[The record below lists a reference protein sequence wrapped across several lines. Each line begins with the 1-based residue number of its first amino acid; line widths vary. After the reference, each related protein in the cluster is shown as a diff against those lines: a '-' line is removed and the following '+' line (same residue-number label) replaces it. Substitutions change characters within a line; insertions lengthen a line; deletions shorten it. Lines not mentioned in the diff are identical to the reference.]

1 MTRVALLWHMHQP
14 FYQDLATGEHILPW
28 VRLHALKDY
37 WGMAALTREFPSLKL
52 TFNLVPS
59 LLVQL
64 EAFAS
69 GQARDRHLD
78 IGLAPAEQLSESDRQ
93 FCAEHFFHAHR
104 ARMIDPFPRYAELL
118 ATREAGR
125 RRGQAAAGFTT
136 DDLRDLQVWHKL
148 AWIDPFYADRDPR
161 VRELFAKGRD
171 FSEADKQTLRAV
183 ELEILGRVIGEYR
196 AAAERGQVEISTSPF
211 YHPILPLL
219 CDASV
224 FVKTHPSWPLP
235 EQPFVYPQDA
245 SEQLRRAAAMHQRL
259 FGRAPTGL
267 WPSEGSVSDA
277 MVPLVAEAGF
287 AWMATDEEILARS
300 LPRTFARDADLYR
313 AYRVGAGPATVAC
326 GFRDHQLSDL
336 VGFTYSSWDPQAAA
350 DDFVH
355 RIAATGER
363 YRAHRGGEEATVFIV
378 LDGEN
383 AWEHY
388 EGQGR
393 PFLRALYG
401 RLEAH
406 PSVRTVTM
414 AEACAG
420 ATETLPAIHPGSWIN
435 ADFYI
440 WIGHADDRRAWGQL
454 SRARRALE
462 HATGVASAEALAA
475 AREELLIAEGSDW
488 CWWYGDD
495 HHSDHDREFD
505 DLFRRHVRNIYRAL
519 GLPIPEDLFVTNIT
533 TMPAKVTS
541 VPPSGPTAPRIDGR
555 ESSYFEWLGA
565 GEVTPA
571 TTAGAMHQVAAAGQ
585 RIAGVRFG
593 FGDGALCLQVATAEP
608 LTNSLAQGGELT
620 VAFLEPPGTR
630 VAINGG
636 HRGGIVFRRSSDGT
650 WLEAAWR
657 DLEAAVESTAELRIP
672 FERLGLHEH
681 DELAFVVTLRRSS
694 RDVDESTLTVETTVP
709 GQGTSRQSW
718 RA

>member
-78 IGLAPAEQLSESDRQ
+78 VGLAPADHLSESDRQ
-93 FCAEHFFHAHR
+93 FCADHFFHAHR
-104 ARMIDPFPRYAELL
+104 ARMIDPFPRYADLL
-118 ATREAGR
+118 ATREAGQ
-125 RRGQAAAGFTT
+125 RRGNAAGGFTT

-148 AWIDPFYADRDPR
+148 VWIDPFYADRDPR

-183 ELEILGRVIGEYR
+183 ELEILGRVVGEYR

-224 FVKTHPSWPLP
+224 FLKTHPSWPPP

-245 SEQLRRAAAMHQRL
+245 SEQLRRAVALHQRL
-259 FGRAPTGL
+259 FGRTPTGL

-300 LPRTFARDADLYR
+300 LPRTFARDVDLYR
-313 AYRVGAGPATVAC
+313 AYRVGTGAATVAC
-326 GFRDHQLSDL
+326 GFRDHLLSDL
-336 VGFTYSSWDPQAAA
+336 VGFTYSSWDPLTAAA
-350 DDFVH
+350 DFVD
-355 RIAATGER
+355 RIASTGER
-363 YRAHRGGEEATVFIV
+363 YHAQRGGEEATVFVV

-393 PFLRALYG
+393 PFLRALYT
-401 RLEAH
+401 RLEQH
-406 PSVRTVTM
+406 PGITTVTM
-414 AEACAG
+414 SEACAN
-420 ATETLPAIHPGSWIN
+420 AVERLPTIHPGSWIN

-462 HATGVASAEALAA
+462 HASGVASPEALAT

-519 GLPIPEDLFVTNIT
+519 GLPIPEELFVTNIT
-533 TMPAKVTS
+533 TLAPRVTAM
-541 VPPSGPTAPRIDGR
+541 PPSGPLEPRIDGR

-565 GEVTPA
+565 GQVTPSV
-571 TTAGAMHQVAAAGQ
+571 TAGSMHQVANVGQ

-593 FGDGALCLQVATAEP
+593 FDTDVLCLQVSTTEP
-608 LTNSLAQGGELT
+608 LAGSLAQGG
-620 VAFLEPPGTR
+620 
-630 VAINGG
+630 
-636 HRGGIVFRRSSDGT
+636 
-650 WLEAAWR
+650 
-657 DLEAAVESTAELRIP
+657 
-672 FERLGLHEH
+672 
-681 DELAFVVTLRRSS
+681 
-694 RDVDESTLTVETTVP
+694 
-709 GQGTSRQSW
+709 
-718 RA
+718 

>member
-1 MTRVALLWHMHQP
+1 MHQP

-37 WGMAALTREFPSLKL
+37 YGMAALTREFPSLKL

-69 GQARDRHLD
+69 GQARDRHLE
-78 IGLAPAEQLSESDRQ
+78 IGLAPADQLTESQRQ

-118 ATREAGR
+118 AAREAGR
-125 RRGQAAAGFTT
+125 RRGNAAGGFTT

-148 AWIDPFYADRDPR
+148 VWIDPFYADRDAR
-161 VRELFAKGRD
+161 VRALLAKGRD
-171 FSEADKQTLRAV
+171 FSEQDKQTLRAV
-183 ELEILGRVIGEYR
+183 ELEILGRVVGEYR
-196 AAAERGQVEISTSPF
+196 AAAERDQIEISTSPF

-224 FVKTHPSWPLP
+224 YAKTNPSWPPP

-245 SEQLRRAAAMHQRL
+245 SEQLRRAVALHQRL
-259 FGRAPTGL
+259 FGHAPTGL

-277 MVPLVAEAGF
+277 MVPLVADAGF

-313 AYRVGAGPATVAC
+313 AYRVGTEPATVAC
-326 GFRDHQLSDL
+326 GFRDHLLSDL
-336 VGFTYSSWDPQAAA
+336 VGFTYSSWDPQTAA

-355 RIAATGER
+355 RIASTGER
-363 YRAHRGGEEATVFIV
+363 YRAQRGGEEATVFVV

-401 RLEAH
+401 RLTQH
-406 PSVRTVTM
+406 PGISTVTM
-414 AEACAG
+414 SDACAG
-420 ATETLPAIHPGSWIN
+420 AVERLPTIHPGSWIN

-462 HATGVASAEALAA
+462 HEAGVAPPEALAV

-505 DLFRRHVRNIYRAL
+505 DLFRRHVRNVYRAL

-533 TMPAKVTS
+533 TMPPKIS
-541 VPPSGPTAPRIDGR
+541 MQPPTGPTTPHIDGR

-565 GEVTPA
+565 GEVTPSI
-571 TTAGAMHQVAAAGQ
+571 TAGAMHQVATVGQ
-585 RIAGVRFG
+585 RLAGVRFG
-593 FGDGALCLQVATAEP
+593 FGGNALCLQVSTTEP
-608 LTNSLAQGGELT
+608 LTESLAQGGELA
-620 VAFLEPPGTR
+620 VAFLEPAGTR
-630 VAINGG
+630 VVINSA
-636 HRGGIVFRRSSDGT
+636 HRSGIVSRRTADGT
-650 WLEAAWR
+650 WLDAAWR
-657 DLEAAVESTAELRIP
+657 ELETAVDTVAELRIP
-672 FERLGLHEH
+672 LEHLALHEH
-681 DELAFVVTLRRSS
+681 GELSFVVTLKRSS

-709 GQGTSRQSW
+709 GKSLGRQSW

>member
-37 WGMAALTREFPSLKL
+37 WGMVAMTRDFPGVKL

-64 EAFAS
+64 EAFAA
-69 GQARDRHLD
+69 GQARDRHLEV
-78 IGLAPAEQLSESDRQ
+78 GLAPADTLSESDRQ

-104 ARMIDPFPRYAELL
+104 TRMIDPFPRYAELL
-118 ATREAGR
+118 AAREAGR
-125 RRGQAAAGFTT
+125 RRGNPAAAFST
-136 DDLRDLQVWHKL
+136 DDFRDLQVWHKL
-148 AWIDPFYADRDPR
+148 VWIDPIYAELDPR
-161 VRELFAKGRD
+161 VRALYAKAHD
-171 FSEADKQTLRAV
+171 FSEQDKHTLRAV
-183 ELEILGRVIGEYR
+183 ELEILGRVASEYR
-196 AAAERGQVEISTSPF
+196 AAAERGQIEISTSPF

-224 FVKTHPSWPLP
+224 YLKTNPSWLPP

-245 SEQLRRAAAMHQRL
+245 AEQLRRAVALHQRL
-259 FGRAPTGL
+259 FGRTPTGL

-277 MVPLVAEAGF
+277 MVPLVAETGF
-287 AWMATDEEILARS
+287 TWMATDEEILARS
-300 LPRTFARDADLYR
+300 LSRTFARDADLYR
-313 AYRVGAGPATVAC
+313 AYRVGDGDDVAC
-326 GFRDHQLSDL
+326 AFRDHLLSDL
-336 VGFTYSSWDPQAAA
+336 VGFTYSSWDAEAAA
-350 DDFVH
+350 DDFVN
-355 RIAATGER
+355 RIASTGER
-363 YRAHRGGEEATVFIV
+363 YRSHRGGEEATVFVV

-393 PFLRALYG
+393 PFLRALYS
-401 RLEAH
+401 RLERH
-406 PSVRTVTM
+406 PSLKTVTM
-414 AEACAG
+414 AEACAPASERL
-420 ATETLPAIHPGSWIN
+420 ATLHPGSWIN

-462 HATGVASAEALAA
+462 HAAGTASAEALAA
-475 AREELLIAEGSDW
+475 AREEILIAEGSDW

-505 DLFRRHVRNIYRAL
+505 ELFRRHVRNVYRAL

-533 TMPAKVTS
+533 TMPPKVTM
-541 VPPSGPTAPRIDGR
+541 VPPSGPTAPAIDGR

-571 TTAGAMHQVAAAGQ
+571 ASAGAMHQVAAVGQ
-585 RIAGVRFG
+585 RVVGVRFG
-593 FGDGALCLQVATAEP
+593 FHDDRLCVQVSTAEP
-608 LTNSLAQGGELT
+608 LGGSLALGGELT
-620 VAFLEPPGTR
+620 LAFLEPAGTR
-630 VAINGG
+630 ITVSSA
-636 HRGGIVFRRSSDGT
+636 HRGGMVHRRTGDGT
-650 WLEAAWR
+650 WLETPWR
-657 DLEAAVESTAELRIP
+657 DLEAAVDEVAEFRIP
-672 FERLGLHEH
+672 FERLGIKGHE
-681 DELAFVVTLRRSS
+681 ELAFVVTLRRSS

-709 GQGTSRQSW
+709 GRGVVRHSW

>member
-37 WGMAALTREFPSLKL
+37 YGMAALTREFAGLKL

-78 IGLAPAEQLSESDRQ
+78 VGLAAADQLTESERQ

-125 RRGQAAAGFTT
+125 RRGHAAAGFTT

-148 AWIDPFYADRDPR
+148 VWIDASYADRDPR
-161 VRELFAKGRD
+161 VRALLAKGRD
-171 FSEADKQTLRAV
+171 FSEQDKRTLRAV
-183 ELEILGRVIGEYR
+183 ELEILGRVVGEYR
-196 AAAERGQVEISTSPF
+196 AAAERGQIEISTSPF

-224 FVKTHPSWPLP
+224 YLKTNPSWPPP
-235 EQPFVYPQDA
+235 EQPFAYPQDA
-245 SEQLRRAAAMHQRL
+245 SEQLRRAIALHQRL
-259 FGRAPTGL
+259 FGRTPTGL

-277 MVPLVAEAGF
+277 MVPLAAEAGF

-300 LPRTFARDADLYR
+300 LPRTFSRDADLYR
-313 AYRVGAGPATVAC
+313 AYHVGSGSATVAC
-326 GFRDHQLSDL
+326 GFRDHLLSDL
-336 VGFTYSSWDPQAAA
+336 VGFTYSSWDPQMAA
-350 DDFVH
+350 DDFVN

-363 YRAHRGGEEATVFIV
+363 YQAQRGGEEATVFVV

-393 PFLRALYG
+393 PFLRALYS
-401 RLEAH
+401 RLEQD
-406 PSVRTVTM
+406 SGVRTVTM

-420 ATETLPAIHPGSWIN
+420 AIERLPAIHPGSWIN

-462 HATGVASAEALAA
+462 HAIGVATPEALGA

-505 DLFRRHVRNIYRAL
+505 DLFRRHVRNVYRAL

-533 TMPAKVTS
+533 TMPPKVT
-541 VPPSGPTAPRIDGR
+541 VLAPTGPTAPRVDGR

-565 GEVTPA
+565 GEATPSA
-571 TTAGAMHQVAAAGQ
+571 AAGAMHQVATVGQ
-585 RIAGVRFG
+585 RVVGVRFG
-593 FGDGALCLQVATAEP
+593 FGEDALCLQIATAEP
-608 LTNSLAQGGELT
+608 LVESLAQGGELT
-620 VAFLEPPGTR
+620 VAFLEPAGTR
-630 VAINGG
+630 IAIDSA
-636 HRGGIVFRRSSDGT
+636 HRDGSVFRRTADGT

-657 DLEAAVESTAELRIP
+657 ELEAVVDLVAELRIP
-672 FERLGLHEH
+672 LERLGLREH
-681 DELAFVVTLRRSS
+681 DELSFVVTLRRSS
-694 RDVDESTLTVETTVP
+694 RDVEESTLTVETTVP
-709 GQGTSRQSW
+709 GRGTGRQAW

>member
-14 FYQDLATGEHILPW
+14 FYQDLATGEHVLPW
-28 VRLHALKDY
+28 VRLHAIKDY
-37 WGMAALTREFPSLKL
+37 WGMAALTRDFPELKL

-59 LLVQL
+59 LLVQV

-69 GQARDRHLD
+69 GQARDRHLEV
-78 IGLAPAEQLSESDRQ
+78 GLAAADQLTESDRQ

-104 ARMIDPFPRYAELL
+104 ARMIDPYSRYAELL

-125 RRGQAAAGFTT
+125 RRGNAASGFTT

-148 AWIDPFYADRDPR
+148 VWIDPIYADRDPR
-161 VRELFAKGRD
+161 VRELFAKGRG
-171 FSEADKQTLRAV
+171 FSEQDKRTLRTV
-183 ELEILGRVIGEYR
+183 ELEILGRVIAEYR
-196 AAAERGQVEISTSPF
+196 EAAERGQAELSTSPF

-224 FVKTHPSWPLP
+224 YLKTHPSWPPP
-235 EQPFVYPQDA
+235 EQPFIYPQDA
-245 SEQLRRAAAMHQRL
+245 AEQLRRATALHQRL
-259 FGRAPTGL
+259 FGHAPGGL

-300 LPRTFARDADLYR
+300 LPRTFSREADLYR
-313 AYRVGAGPATVAC
+313 PYRVGAGAESVAC
-326 GFRDHQLSDL
+326 GFRDHLLSDL
-336 VGFTYSSWDPQAAA
+336 VGFTYASWEAQAAA
-350 DDFVH
+350 DDFVR
-355 RIAATGER
+355 RIAAAGER
-363 YRAHRGGEEATVFIV
+363 YVPRDGEEPTVFVV

-393 PFLRALYG
+393 PFLRALYE
-401 RLEAH
+401 RLEHH
-406 PSVRTVTM
+406 PGLRTVTM
-414 AEACAG
+414 AEACSTA
-420 ATETLPAIHPGSWIN
+420 AERLPNIHPGSWIN

-462 HATGVASAEALAA
+462 HAMGVAPPEAIAA

-505 DLFRRHVRNIYRAL
+505 DLFRRHVRNVYRAL

-533 TMPAKVTS
+533 TMPAKVTA
-541 VPPSGPTAPRIDGR
+541 VPPSGPTSPRIDGR

-565 GEVTPA
+565 GEVTPVA
-571 TTAGAMHQVAAAGQ
+571 TAGAMHQVSAAGQ
-585 RIAGVRFG
+585 RLTGVRFG
-593 FGDGALCLQVATAEP
+593 FDQDALCLQVGTSEP
-608 LTNSLAQGGELT
+608 LMDSLAGGGELM
-620 VAFLEPPGTR
+620 VAFLDPPGTR
-630 VAINGG
+630 VAITGAHQAG
-636 HRGGIVFRRSSDGT
+636 CVFRRTADGT
-650 WLEAAWR
+650 WLEAAWK
-657 DLEAAVESTAELRIP
+657 DLQVAVDQSAELRIP
-672 FERLGLHEH
+672 FERLDLRPHN
-681 DELAFVVTLRRSS
+681 ELAFVVTLRRSS

-709 GQGTSRQSW
+709 APGFTHQTW

>member
-28 VRLHALKDY
+28 VRLHAVKDY
-37 WGMAALTREFPSLKL
+37 WGMAALTRDFPSLKL

-78 IGLAPAEQLSESDRQ
+78 VGLAPADQLSESDRQ

-125 RRGQAAAGFTT
+125 RRGQAAAGFST

-148 AWIDPFYADRDPR
+148 VWIDPFYADRDPR

-183 ELEILGRVIGEYR
+183 ELEILGRVVGEYR

-224 FVKTHPSWPLP
+224 FLKTHPSWPPP

-245 SEQLRRAAAMHQRL
+245 SEQLRRAVALHQRL
-259 FGRAPTGL
+259 FGRTPTGL

-277 MVPLVAEAGF
+277 MVPLAADAGF

-313 AYRVGAGPATVAC
+313 AYQVGAGDATITC
-326 GFRDHQLSDL
+326 GFRDHLLSDL

-355 RIAATGER
+355 RIAGTGER
-363 YRAHRGGEEATVFIV
+363 YRAQRGGEEATVFVV

-393 PFLRALYG
+393 PFLRALYA
-401 RLEAH
+401 RLETH
-406 PSVRTVTM
+406 PSLRTVTM

-420 ATETLPAIHPGSWIN
+420 ATERLPSVHPGSWIN

-533 TMPAKVTS
+533 TMPAKVTL
-541 VPPSGPTAPRIDGR
+541 VPPSGPTAPRLDGR

-571 TTAGAMHQVAAAGQ
+571 ASAGAMHQVAAVGQ

-593 FGDGALCLQVATAEP
+593 FGHEALCLQVVTAEP
-608 LTNSLAQGGELT
+608 LTDSLAQGGELT

-630 VAINGG
+630 IAINGARRAG
-636 HRGGIVFRRSSDGT
+636 AVFRRASDGT

-657 DLEAAVESTAELRIP
+657 DLEAAVEAIAELRIP
-672 FERLGLHEH
+672 LERLGLREH
-681 DELAFVVTLRRSS
+681 HELAFVVTLKRSS

>member
-37 WGMAALTREFPSLKL
+37 WGMAALTREFPALKL

-78 IGLAPAEQLSESDRQ
+78 VGLTPADQLSESDRQ

-118 ATREAGR
+118 ATRDAGR
-125 RRGQAAAGFTT
+125 RRGNAAAGFTT

-148 AWIDPFYADRDPR
+148 VWVDPSYADLDPR
-161 VRELFAKGRD
+161 VRALLARGRD
-171 FSEADKQTLRAV
+171 FSEQDKQTLRAV
-183 ELEILGRVIGEYR
+183 ELEILGKVVGEYR
-196 AAAERGQVEISTSPF
+196 AGAERGQIEISTSPF

-224 FVKTHPSWPLP
+224 YLKTNPSWPPP
-235 EQPFVYPQDA
+235 EQPFAYPQDA
-245 SEQLRRAAAMHQRL
+245 SEQLRRATALHQRL
-259 FGRAPTGL
+259 FGRTPTGL

-300 LPRTFARDADLYR
+300 LSRTFARDADLYR
-313 AYRVGAGPATVAC
+313 AYRIGSGTESVAC
-326 GFRDHQLSDL
+326 GFRDHLLSDL
-336 VGFTYSSWDPQAAA
+336 VGFTYSSWDAAVAA
-350 DDFVH
+350 DDFVN

-363 YRAHRGGEEATVFIV
+363 YRAQRGGEEATVFVV

-393 PFLRALYG
+393 PFLRALYD
-401 RLEAH
+401 RLVH
-406 PSVRTVTM
+406 HGSLRTVTM
-414 AEACAG
+414 AEACAD
-420 ATETLPAIHPGSWIN
+420 ASERLPAIHPGSWIN

-462 HATGVASAEALAA
+462 HASGVASAEALAA

-495 HHSDHDREFD
+495 HHSDHDRDFD

-533 TMPAKVTS
+533 TMPPKVTLL
-541 VPPSGPTAPRIDGR
+541 PPTGPTAPKIDGR

-565 GEVTPA
+565 GDVTPSA
-571 TTAGAMHQVAAAGQ
+571 TAGAMHQVAVVGQ

-593 FGDGALCLQVATAEP
+593 FSDEALCVQVTTAEP
-608 LTNSLAQGGELT
+608 LTGSMAQGGELT
-620 VAFLEPPGTR
+620 VAFLDPPGTR
-630 VAINGG
+630 IAINGA
-636 HRGGIVFRRSSDGT
+636 HRAGVVFRRTADGT
-650 WLEAAWR
+650 WLETAWR
-657 DLEAAVESTAELRIP
+657 DLEAAVDAIAELRIP
-672 FERLGLHEH
+672 FERLGLREH
-681 DELAFVVTLRRSS
+681 AELSFVVTLRRSA
-694 RDVDESTLTVETTVP
+694 RDVDESTLTVEATVP
-709 GQGTSRQSW
+709 GRRPGRQSW